1 MITKVSC
8 AIPLKVRMDH
18 TFQMESDEGDVSTSG
33 AAAWLR
39 NHDQIQDLVNRRV
52 PTRSQA
58 TLSLWGALVVAVYVG
73 VFLITFGGRTV
84 HETVS
89 SGGNYQYAN
98 ILLLPLLVFSFL
110 VNGARERGGIQRKP
124 SRHSWVIYVPILV
137 GFIALAVLSLV
148 GVGYPWWLNLL
159 VPLLLF
165 VTMAIT
171 PLRELRQAVKT
182 PETEHWI
189 TKPLSRPTRWTTAVI
204 GVTFGLLVATS
215 TSRWFLILSIIA
227 YMLILGALIGLRTRW
242 GLPRTG
248 YEWGPSQWV
257 AFGLAT
263 GVLFLDVALL
273 TFTPWMTTAVA
284 IIAGVLVAAV
294 MVLAALFPRAA
305 GR

>member
-1 MITKVSC
+1 
-8 AIPLKVRMDH
+8 MDS
-18 TFQMESDEGDVSTSG
+18 EEGEVSTSD

-58 TLSLWGALVVAVYVG
+58 TLSLWGALVLAVYVG
-73 VFLITFGGRTV
+73 VFLIAFGGRTV

-89 SGGNYQYAN
+89 NGGDYQFSN
-98 ILLLPLLVFSFL
+98 MLLVPLLAFSFL
-110 VNGARERGGIQRKP
+110 VNGARERMGIQRKP
-124 SRHSWVIYVPILV
+124 AGRSWILYLAIFV
-137 GFIALAVLSLV
+137 AFMALGVLSLV

-165 VTMAIT
+165 VTLAIT
-171 PLRELRQAVKT
+171 PLRQLRQSVKT
-182 PETEHWI
+182 PETERWV

-215 TSRWFLILSIIA
+215 TSRWFPILSIIA
-227 YMLILGALIGLRTRW
+227 FMLILGALIGLRTRW

-248 YEWGPSQWV
+248 YEWGPWQWV

-305 GR
+305 DR